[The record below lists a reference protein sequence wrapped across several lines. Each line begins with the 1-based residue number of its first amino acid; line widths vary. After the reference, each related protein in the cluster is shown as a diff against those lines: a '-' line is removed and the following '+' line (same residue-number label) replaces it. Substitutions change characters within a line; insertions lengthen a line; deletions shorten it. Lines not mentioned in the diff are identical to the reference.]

1 MFEVWALAAG
11 IAIGIRV
18 GLWVSRRAVS
28 ARRQKFIIAG
38 VCLAGQELITS
49 AKRMPDKNMQASV
62 AADAAF
68 LLGFADYLEKQA

>member
-1 MFEVWALAAG
+1 MFEVWAF
-11 IAIGIRV
+11 AIGLVIGVRIGMWAAHAGV
-18 GLWVSRRAVS
+18 DR
-28 ARRQKFIIAG
+28 RRQKFIIAG